1 MLVWVQLA
9 KQAKLIKQTLY
20 QVKKV
25 YSATLCVKPNSKIS
39 ELKKENSRLMPIIK
53 KKQSQAN
60 EKKPTK
66 EQAKL

>member
-25 YSATLCVKPNSKIS
+25 YSATLCVNPNSKIS
-39 ELKKENSRLMPIIK
+39 ELKKENSRLMPTIK
-53 KKQSQAN
+53 KNK
-60 EKKPTK
+60 
-66 EQAKL
+66 AKLTKKAY